1 MIKYAEEI
9 AKLLREK
16 GLTLAVAESL
26 TGGMV
31 TSSLV
36 DIAGISQNLFEGIV
50 SYSNESKMKRLHVSE
65 KTLNSFSA
73 VSSETALEMAQGLL
87 NNADIAISTT
97 GIAGPDGGSLDK
109 PVGLVYFGLATKNC
123 KLTFKQI
130 FAGNRLEIR
139 KKATEFILEQ
149 LFLFLKKYN

>member
-50 SYSNESKMKRLHVSE
+50 SYSNESKMKRLGVSE

-109 PVGLVYFGLATKNC
+109 PVGLVYFGLATKDIQ
-123 KLTFKQI
+123 LTFKQI
-130 FAGNRLEIR
+130 FAGNRQEIR

-149 LFLFLKKYN
+149 LFLFLKKI